1 MTYAT
6 VEQANE
12 YHAARLSAEAW
23 SAIYGPKR
31 LLALQSATD
40 ALDAYAAAHGGWK
53 DDFLPEVEVP
63 QAIADACC
71 VIALALTDPAAQER
85 IRAQQQGVVQTSIG
99 SASESYTGNARMDA
113 VLISPALALRLKPY
127 LKQAGGSVHIL

>member
-23 SAIYGPKR
+23 LALSSAKHLP
-31 LLALQSATD
+31 ALQSATD
-40 ALDAYAAAHGGWK
+40 ALDAYAAAQGGWK
-53 DDFLPEVEVP
+53 DFLPEVEVP

-71 VIALALTDPAAQER
+71 MVALSLTDPALQER
-85 IRAQQQGVVQTSIG
+85 IKAQQQGVTSTSIG
-99 SASESYTGNARMDA
+99 SASESYTGNVRMEA

>member
-23 SAIYGPKR
+23 FALSSAKHLP
-31 LLALQSATD
+31 ALQSATD
-40 ALDAYAAAHGGWK
+40 ALDAYAAAQGGWK
-53 DDFLPEVEVP
+53 DFLPEVEVP

-71 VIALALTDPAAQER
+71 MVALSLTDPALQER
-85 IRAQQQGVVQTSIG
+85 IKAQQQGVTSTSIG
-99 SASESYTGNARMDA
+99 SASESYTGNVRMEA

>member
-1 MTYAT
+1 MTYSSVA
-6 VEQANE
+6 EANT
-12 YHAARLSAEAW
+12 YHNARLSAEAW
-23 SAIYGPKR
+23 SAIPEAKR

-40 ALDAYAAAHGGWK
+40 TLDAYAAAHGGWK

-71 VIALALTDPAAQER
+71 MVALALTDPAAQER

-99 SASESYTGNARMDA
+99 SASETYTGGVRAESL
-113 VLISPALALRLKPY
+113 LITPAIVMRLSPY
-127 LKQAGGSVHIL
+127 LNRAGGGVYIL

>member
-23 SAIYGPKR
+23 FALSSAKHLP
-31 LLALQSATD
+31 ALQSATD

-53 DDFLPEVEVP
+53 DFLPEVEVP

-71 VIALALTDPAAQER
+71 MVALSLTDPALQER
-85 IRAQQQGVVQTSIG
+85 IKAQQQGVTSTSIG
-99 SASESYTGNARMDA
+99 SASESYTGNARMEA

>member
-1 MTYAT
+1 MTYAS
-6 VEQANE
+6 VAEANT
-12 YHAARLSAEAW
+12 YHNARLSAEAW
-23 SAIYGPKR
+23 SAIPEAKR

-71 VIALALTDPAAQER
+71 MVALSLTDPAMQER
-85 IRAQQQGVVQTSIG
+85 VKAQQQGVTSTSIG
-99 SASESYTGNARMDA
+99 SASESYTGNVRMEA

>member
-23 SAIYGPKR
+23 FALSSAKHLP
-31 LLALQSATD
+31 ALQSATD

-53 DDFLPEVEVP
+53 DFLPEVEVP

-71 VIALALTDPAAQER
+71 MVALTLMDPAAQER

-99 SASESYTGNARMDA
+99 SASETYTGGVRAESL
-113 VLISPALALRLKPY
+113 LITPAIVMRLSPY
-127 LKQAGGSVHIL
+127 LTRAGGGVYIL

>member
-23 SAIYGPKR
+23 FALSPAKHLP
-31 LLALQSATD
+31 ALQSATD
-40 ALDAYAAAHGGWK
+40 ALDAYATAHGGWK
-53 DDFLPEVEVP
+53 DFDPAVLIPAAI
-63 QAIADACC
+63 QAACC
-71 VIALALTDPAAQER
+71 EVALTLTDRALQER
-85 IRAQQQGVVQTSIG
+85 IKAQQQGVTSTSIG
-99 SASESYTGNARMDA
+99 SASESYTGNARAEA

-127 LKQAGGSVHIL
+127 LKQGGGSVHIL

>member
-1 MTYAT
+1 MTYSSVA
-6 VEQANE
+6 EANT
-12 YHAARLSAEAW
+12 YHNARLSAEAW
-23 SAIYGPKR
+23 SAIPEAKR
-31 LLALQSATD
+31 LPALQSATD

-53 DDFLPEVEVP
+53 DFLPEVEVP

-71 VIALALTDPAAQER
+71 EVALTLMDPAAQER

-99 SASESYTGNARMDA
+99 SASETYTGNARA
-113 VLISPALALRLKPY
+113 EYVLISPALALRLKPY

>member
-6 VEQANE
+6 VEQAND

-23 SAIYGPKR
+23 FALSSAKHLP
-31 LLALQSATD
+31 ALQSATD

-53 DDFLPEVEVP
+53 DFNPEAIP
-63 QAIADACC
+63 AAIQAACC
-71 VIALALTDPAAQER
+71 EVALTLTDPALQER
-85 IRAQQQGVVQTSIG
+85 IKAQQQGVTSTSIG
-99 SASESYTGNARMDA
+99 SASESYTGNARAEA
-113 VLISPALALRLKPY
+113 VLISPTLALRLKPY

>member
-6 VEQANE
+6 VEQAND

-23 SAIYGPKR
+23 FALSSAKHLP
-31 LLALQSATD
+31 ALQSATD

-53 DDFLPEVEVP
+53 AFSPEAIP
-63 QAIADACC
+63 AAIQAACC
-71 VIALALTDPAAQER
+71 EVALNLTDPALQER
-85 IRAQQQGVVQTSIG
+85 LKAQQQGVTSTSIG
-99 SASESYTGNARMDA
+99 SASESYTGNVRMDA

>member
-6 VEQANE
+6 VEQAND

-23 SAIYGPKR
+23 FALSSAKQLP
-31 LLALQSATD
+31 ALQSATD
-40 ALDAYAAAHGGWK
+40 VLDAYAAARGGWK
-53 DDFLPEVEVP
+53 DFLPEVEVP

-71 VIALALTDPAAQER
+71 MVALSLTDPALQER
-85 IRAQQQGVVQTSIG
+85 IKAQQQGVTSTSIG
-99 SASESYTGNARMDA
+99 SASESYTGNARVEA